1 MHFFSV
7 PLLGRGFFLCIVPFL
22 FKFTPASASTSPRN
36 SRLGQRPRD
45 GTDDDSNWNALALTP
60 QQPNFGAFDLES
72 DLPPAYSV
80 LSTPVDLPSNCQ
92 QYVGPTSE
100 CTSEMSALNVIFE
113 DCGSGFTICRCGDAT
128 MSMDTLVDRLGRVPV
143 GLRRYAGTIMG
154 FAQAANVTALGPS
167 AYTLDTSGD
176 THFFGDCEMDTW
188 IHEITHAFDFA
199 LPAWQS
205 SAQGWAEAL
214 DADTCVPDVYS
225 QTNAVEDFAQLSVI
239 LLPGFPLAVYQIL
252 HGGNLPPGFSADCMA
267 NQLAFL
273 SSLIVYN
280 AGTLFGNNCDIADG
294 GPPGRHTDPPA
305 NLDPSRTFETIPAE
319 DNPDPTPTTV
329 NNSGSLDNGSRSALM
344 IHAKGSWA
352 GFGVVL
358 FVACIEGGVL

>member
-7 PLLGRGFFLCIVPFL
+7 PLLARGFFLCIVPFL
-22 FKFTPASASTSPRN
+22 FKFTPASASASLRN

-45 GTDDDSNWNALALTP
+45 GTDDDSNWNALSLTP
-60 QQPNFGAFDLES
+60 QQPNFSAFDLES

-80 LSTPVDLPSNCQ
+80 LSTPIDPPSNCLQ
-92 QYVGPTSE
+92 HVGATSE
-100 CTSEMSALNVIFE
+100 CTSEMSALSVIFE
-113 DCGSGFTICRCGDAT
+113 DCGSAFTVCRCGDAT

-143 GLRRYAGTIMG
+143 GLRRYAGTIMA
-154 FAQAANVTALGPS
+154 FANVTNLGPS

-205 SAQGWAEAL
+205 SAPGWTEAL

-239 LLPGFPLAVYQIL
+239 LVYQIL

-280 AGTLFGNNCDIADG
+280 AGTLFGNNCDIVDG

-305 NLDPSRTFETIPAE
+305 TLDPSRTFETIPAE
-319 DNPDPTPTTV
+319 DNPDPTPSTV
-329 NNSGSLDNGSRSALM
+329 NNSGSLDNGSRPALM
-344 IHAKGSWA
+344 VDAIQKRSWA
-352 GFGVVL
+352 LVL
-358 FVACIEGGVL
+358 LVACIEGGVL